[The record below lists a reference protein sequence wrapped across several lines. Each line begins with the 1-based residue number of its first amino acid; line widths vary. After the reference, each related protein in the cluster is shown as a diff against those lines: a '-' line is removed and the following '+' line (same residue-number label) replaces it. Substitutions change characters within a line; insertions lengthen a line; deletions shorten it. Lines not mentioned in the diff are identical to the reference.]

1 MIDNVVY
8 VIVDCCSGE
17 DYSTD
22 DPTVLLITTDKD
34 EAQQFFNDEISNWE
48 DGMTNFDS
56 NITEHYGETKLVYE
70 CTDYEGDSHR
80 VMKLVEKEIQ

>member
-22 DPTVLLITTDKD
+22 DPTVLFVTNDLESGI
-34 EAQQFFNDEISNWE
+34 QFFENEIENWE
-48 DGMTNFDS
+48 DGMTDFDS
-56 NITEHYGETKLVYE
+56 DKQIYEDGQIVYE
-70 CTDYEGDSHR
+70 CTDYEGDSQR
-80 VMKLVEKEIQ
+80 ILKLVKSIIE